1 MYNLNINFDIIHIKI
16 KNLDS
21 IIKNFQ
27 ARNLWEIKMKQYDFV
42 KLIKINDKY
51 KQYNLYIDATG
62 IVWETLDN
70 RHVKVLFMNKY
81 NECEYAYLV
90 VDTND
95 LEVTQSDEF
104 FEVKNFIN
112 KYFNK
117 IVPIEKGFS
126 KKEFN
131 AYDDVELLIEDPK
144 FAELGIH
151 KGDIGTI
158 MEDYAANNEV
168 LVDFGRLDENNN
180 FLGDCVSV
188 NLKDLKILK

>member
-1 MYNLNINFDIIHIKI
+1 
-16 KNLDS
+16 
-21 IIKNFQ
+21 
-27 ARNLWEIKMKQYDFV
+27 MKQYDFV

-51 KQYNLYIDATG
+51 KQYNLYINATG
-62 IVWETLDN
+62 IVWETSDKG
-70 RHVKVLFMNKY
+70 HVKVLFMNKY
-81 NECEYAYLV
+81 NECEYAYLDV
-90 VDTND
+90 NTND
-95 LEVTQSDEF
+95 LEIIQSDEF

-112 KYFNK
+112 KYCNK

-144 FAELGIH
+144 LAELGIH

-158 MEDYAANNEV
+158 MEDYAADNEV